1 MADII
6 NLRRARKAKARAGAQ
21 AGAAANRTKFGLT
34 KLARDQAEEQQHRA
48 ARKLDGHKL
57 TPPDQD

>member
-21 AGAAANRTKFGLT
+21 IAAAANRTKFGLT
-34 KLARDQAEEQQHRA
+34 KRARDQADGQRDRA
-48 ARKLDGHKL
+48 ARKLDGHRL
-57 TPPDQD
+57 TSPGED